1 MSAASTTS
9 DSNDG
14 SGEAYLADVKP
25 LAFGLFAVG
34 FGTNVATPLF
44 LVYETRLDLSTWMLT
59 ALFAIYPLG
68 LAPALAYAGAASD
81 VLGRRWVV
89 APGLFVSALASAVML
104 LGRDQVAL
112 LFAGRFLLGSASGA
126 VLVVAS
132 AWMQEL
138 GASRPMLTSRIIGLV
153 MYGGF
158 GLGPLIGGVFGQWG
172 PGRLVVP
179 YLIHISLIVIG
190 LAVCWTIPET
200 VTARRGQPI
209 RPNLGIPDGSAAE
222 FWRVLVPTAF
232 GVFGLPSLAFGL
244 FPVLLR
250 SEMESVAVFVTGLVF
265 VLAMGSI
272 VPAQAWVGRVGP
284 YRAAPFGLALGA
296 GGTAV
301 GLVALVTGAWALFFP
316 AAILMGAASGV
327 SMTAG
332 LRLVDIITE
341 PRERGALTG
350 SFYAAAYVGMMMP
363 LAVSTIARA
372 SSFEAVHAALVMA
385 GVGGALWLFTATR
398 TLRVSAMS

>member
-1 MSAASTTS
+1 M
-9 DSNDG
+9 
-14 SGEAYLADVKP
+14 KP

-138 GASRPMLTSRIIGLV
+138 GASRPMRTSRIIGLV

-200 VTARRGQPI
+200 VTARRGEPI
-209 RPNLGIPDGSAAE
+209 RPNLGIPNGSAAE

-363 LAVSTIARA
+363 LAASTIARA
-372 SSFEAVHAALVMA
+372 SSFEAVLAALVMA
-385 GVGGALWLFTATR
+385 GVGGALWLFAATR
-398 TLRVSAMS
+398 TLRVSVMS